1 MTQLQIELELCKNNF
16 LFFVCYCFE
25 NFFGRKFNI
34 YWFHKRIAEL
44 LLTSPVHN
52 RMIINAPP
60 RIGKTELVKM
70 YIAWLFLRNPSSSVL
85 YVSYDERLVARK
97 NREIKSLL
105 EWLSRH
111 FGIPDLKPLRQANG
125 KTEWVNRA
133 NGTIL
138 ARGSGNAITGAGCST
153 LLVLDDPN
161 KPADRT
167 SPVIL
172 EGRNKTFTSTIRN
185 RIDRPDTPIIIIQQ
199 RVAVND
205 LSGFLLEGGSGDDW
219 EHFNFPAINEDGTA
233 LCPEMLPL
241 EEIEKYKSDPF
252 TYNAQYL
259 QVPLDDIGNF
269 FDRTQLQ
276 LAGSRP
282 PVQAMRLVISVD
294 AGLKPKSTNDFNAIA
309 VIGNAGPEFY
319 ILDILNFRA
328 DITVL
333 MQKVRDMRQKWGQN
347 VPVLFESKANGVGA
361 VQILRKEM
369 KGILE
374 TTPCRNKLERAIV
387 VKYLFDSLNVHFVMR
402 GLVWGE
408 VQAQFTQFPH
418 CKHDDIVDAVVQG
431 ITWLNQLPKQGQ
443 TSTTTPQKKE
453 IHRPVFT
460 GRRQYARSGY
470 YQTSRR

>member
-1 MTQLQIELELCKNNF
+1 MTQLQIELQLCKSSF

-25 NFFGRKFNI
+25 NFFGRKFNVH
-34 YWFHKRIAEL
+34 WFHRRIAEL
-44 LLTSPVHN
+44 LLGSPVHN

-70 YIAWLFLRNPSSSVL
+70 YIAWLFLNDPTSSVL
-85 YVSYDERLVARK
+85 YVSYDEKLVARK
-97 NREIKSLL
+97 NREIKALL

-111 FGIPDLKPLRQANG
+111 FGLPQLKPLRQANG

-133 NGTIL
+133 NGTVL
-138 ARGSGNAITGAGCST
+138 ARGSGNAITGSGCKT
-153 LLVLDDPN
+153 LLVVDDPN

-167 SPVIL
+167 SPAIL
-172 EGRNKTFTSTIRN
+172 EARNKNFTSTIRN
-185 RIDRPDTPIIIIQQ
+185 RIDTPETPIIIIQQ

-205 LSGFLLEGGSGDDW
+205 LSGFLLDGGSGDDW
-219 EHFNFPAINEDGTA
+219 EHFNFPAIKDDGSA

-241 EEIEKYKSDPF
+241 DEIEKYKSDPF

-276 LAGSRP
+276 LAASRP
-282 PVQAMRLVISVD
+282 PVNAMRIVISVD
-294 AGLKPKSTNDFNAIA
+294 AGLKPKATNDYNAIA
-309 VIGNAGPEFY
+309 VVGNLGPDYY
-319 ILDILNFRA
+319 ILDIQNFRA

-333 MQKVRDMRQKWGQN
+333 MQKVREARQKWGN
-347 VPVLFESKANGVGA
+347 SVPVLFESKANGVGA

-431 ITWLNQLPKQGQ
+431 ITWLSQLPPMQANTQ
-443 TSTTTPQKKE
+443 ATPKVQ
-453 IHRPVFT
+453 INRPVFT